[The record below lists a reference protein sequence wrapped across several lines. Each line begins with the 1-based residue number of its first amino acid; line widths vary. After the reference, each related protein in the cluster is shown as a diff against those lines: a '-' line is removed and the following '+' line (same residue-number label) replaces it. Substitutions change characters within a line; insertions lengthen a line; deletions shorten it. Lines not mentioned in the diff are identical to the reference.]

1 MTTQIGTDTEL
12 SAVNSILG
20 SIGQSPVTT
29 LGTVT
34 TDSTPQGQE
43 IVNTYANPEI
53 AMIHG
58 LLMEVSKDVQNE
70 GWHFNKQDNKKVSPD
85 SNGNFSIPNNYLRY
99 DVHEGLYDRNLD
111 VVRRNGK
118 LFDNI
123 ADANGK
129 NGYVFTSDLYFDIT
143 YFFDFNDLPPAIQ
156 RYIIARTSVRA
167 ATQLVSNPDLVK
179 LLQLQEEQ
187 TRATALEYDCEQG
200 DHTFFGFPQESN
212 YRSYQPYK
220 ALIR

>member
-1 MTTQIGTDTEL
+1 MTTQIATDTEL

-34 TDSTPQGQE
+34 TDTTNTGQE
-43 IVNTYANPEI
+43 VANTFANPQI

-58 LLMEVSKDVQNE
+58 LLMEATKDIQNE
-70 GWHFNKQDNKKVSPD
+70 GWHFNKEDNVKISPD
-85 SNGNFSIPNNYLRY
+85 ENGHFLIPTNYLRY
-99 DVHEGLYDRNLD
+99 DVHGGLYDRNRD
-111 VVRRNGK
+111 VVRKNGK
-118 LFDNI
+118 LYDNVTHT
-123 ADANGK
+123 D
-129 NGYVFTSDLYFDIT
+129 VFTQDMYLDIT
-143 YFFDFNDLPPAIQ
+143 YLLAFNDVPPAIQ
-156 RYIIARTSVRA
+156 RYIIARASVRA

-200 DHTFFGFPQESN
+200 DHTFFGFPAESN

>member
-1 MTTQIGTDTEL
+1 MTTQIATDTEL

-34 TDSTPQGQE
+34 TDTTNTGQE
-43 IVNTYANPEI
+43 VANTFANPQI

-58 LLMEVSKDVQNE
+58 LLMEATKDIQNE
-70 GWHFNKQDNKKVSPD
+70 GWHFNKEDNVKISPD
-85 SNGNFSIPNNYLRY
+85 ENGHFLIPTNYLRY
-99 DVHEGLYDRNLD
+99 DVHGGLYDRNRD
-111 VVRRNGK
+111 VVRKNGK
-118 LFDNI
+118 LYDNVTHT
-123 ADANGK
+123 D
-129 NGYVFTSDLYFDIT
+129 VFTQDMYLDIT
-143 YFFDFNDLPPAIQ
+143 YLLAFNDVPPAIQ
-156 RYIIARTSVRA
+156 RYIIARASVRA

-179 LLQLQEEQ
+179 LLQLQEAQ

-200 DHTFFGFPQESN
+200 DHTFFGFPAESN

>member
-1 MTTQIGTDTEL
+1 MTTQLATDTEL

-34 TDSTPQGQE
+34 TDTTNTGQE
-43 IVNTYANPEI
+43 VANTFANPQI

-58 LLMEVSKDVQNE
+58 LLMEATKDIQNE
-70 GWHFNKQDNKKVSPD
+70 GWHFNKEDNVKISPD
-85 SNGNFSIPNNYLRY
+85 ENGHFLIPTNYLRY
-99 DVHEGLYDRNLD
+99 DVHGGLYDKNRD
-111 VVRRNGK
+111 VVRKNGK
-118 LFDNI
+118 LYDNVTHT
-123 ADANGK
+123 D
-129 NGYVFTSDLYFDIT
+129 VFTQDMYLDIT
-143 YFFDFNDLPPAIQ
+143 YLLAFNDVPPAIQ
-156 RYIIARTSVRA
+156 RYIIARASVRA

-179 LLQLQEEQ
+179 LLQLQETQ

-200 DHTFFGFPQESN
+200 DHTFFGFPAESN